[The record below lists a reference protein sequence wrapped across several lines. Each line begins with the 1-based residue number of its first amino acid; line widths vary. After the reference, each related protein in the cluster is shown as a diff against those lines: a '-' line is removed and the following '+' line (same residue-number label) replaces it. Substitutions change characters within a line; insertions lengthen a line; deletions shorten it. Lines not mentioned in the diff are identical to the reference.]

1 MLSKSLTFGCNHW
14 VCLSGAPLFFFTPTF
29 LPSLTL
35 PPNPPPSHPPSVFLS
50 SCQLHGWVCY
60 SMLTAEGRREGVTER
75 ARAEERLGITK
86 PHAHDGT
93 ACSVYN
99 ANSSIKKKAWSSLL
113 IISDLNKL
121 EYLKRIRVFL
131 VTGELNEAP
140 LSVLW
145 CVQKKAECGDFR
157 AAIRLL
163 WMTVEMTDR
172 TDTTSSR
179 PLCTHLYAEI

>member
-29 LPSLTL
+29 LPSLT
-35 PPNPPPSHPPSVFLS
+35 PPPQPSTLTPPICLS
-50 SCQLHGWVCY
+50 LFMPAAWVGVLQYADCRGKERGCDRESKRRRKARDNQATRTWWY
-60 SMLTAEGRREGVTER
+60 SLFC
-75 ARAEERLGITK
+75 IHCK
-86 PHAHDGT
+86 FFHQ
-93 ACSVYN
+93 
-99 ANSSIKKKAWSSLL
+99 KKAWSSLL

-131 VTGELNEAP
+131 VTGELNKAP

-145 CVQKKAECGDFR
+145 CVQKKAECGDFP
-157 AAIRLL
+157 AAVRLL

-172 TDTTSSR
+172 TDTTSSL